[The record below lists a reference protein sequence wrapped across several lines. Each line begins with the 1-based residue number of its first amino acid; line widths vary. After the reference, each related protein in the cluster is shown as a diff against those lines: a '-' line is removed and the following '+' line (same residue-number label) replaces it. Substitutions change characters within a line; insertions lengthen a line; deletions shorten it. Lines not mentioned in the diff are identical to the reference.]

1 MEKPV
6 TRFRFQG
13 TGETVGG
20 SPGPAL
26 LVIALLLLCG
36 SGGAVAAVAA
46 AVVDALIAA
55 VVVVVLVVAALAAF
69 LVYLARHPGSLPRGI
84 VPAPALHELPA
95 PERPA
100 LAPKVSVV
108 EHHHYVHTL
117 PGEPAGDASWV
128 PLVRGTVEHK
138 EN

>member
-1 MEKPV
+1 V

-26 LVIALLLLCG
+26 IVIAVLLLCG

-46 AVVDALIAA
+46 AVVDALIAV
-55 VVVVVLVVAALAAF
+55 VVVVVLVVAALAAY
-69 LVYLARHPGSLPRGI
+69 LVHLARHPGSLPRVI
-84 VPAPALHELPA
+84 VPAPSLHELPA

-100 LAPKVSVV
+100 IGPKPELHLHFHGADPVDVA
-108 EHHHYVHTL
+108 EILRRH
-117 PGEPAGDASWV
+117 GED
-128 PLVRGTVEHK
+128 
-138 EN
+138 

>member
-1 MEKPV
+1 M

-26 LVIALLLLCG
+26 LLIAVVLLCG
-36 SGGAVAAVAA
+36 SGGAVAAVAD
-46 AVVDALIAA
+46 AVIGALIAA
-55 VVVVVLVVAALAAF
+55 VVVVVLVVAALAAY
-69 LVYLARHPGSLPRGI
+69 LVHLARHPGSLPWGI
-84 VPAPALHELPA
+84 VPAPSLHELPA

-100 LAPKVSVV
+100 IAPKVSVV

-117 PGEPAGDASWV
+117 PGETAGEASWA
-128 PLVRGTVEHK
+128 PLVRGAVEYM
-138 EN
+138 ED